1 MGSENTQGKSV
12 EALELT
18 LHGQR
23 VGIIAHYSA
32 GKNILTF
39 DPEYA
44 ALPEGSRPTMTLTQ
58 KLNAQYFDRVQ
69 IHSQRVPPVL
79 SNLLPEGA
87 LREWMTA
94 QLKIHSDNEFPL
106 LAWTG
111 NNLPGAI
118 IARPLRSGQIPA
130 WALSAR
136 ERVEAVQIDVRT
148 SAQKFSLAGVQ
159 MKFSTIRQD
168 GRFTVGAQVA
178 SDSWIIKTPSMIHRN
193 VPENEFSAMK
203 LAEVIGVDIPE
214 IELVPLDS
222 LDKLPEIRL
231 PNESLAYAIHRFD
244 RGTEGRIHTE
254 DFAQIFELY
263 AHDKYGK
270 RNYEQIAA
278 ALYRYGA
285 SGLEDIQQ
293 MARRLLANILL
304 ANGDAHLK
312 NWTVIY
318 PDTIH
323 ARLSPAYDI
332 VSTLPYVQGETGIA
346 LNLGTHKA
354 WYGINLAIFQA
365 WSERVGVPWPA
376 VKVHLLD
383 ALARAR
389 DTWPQMLQDL
399 PMKEPH
405 TVVLRDHWSKL
416 SGDFKV

>member
-1 MGSENTQGKSV
+1 MDSDITQAESV

-23 VGIIAHYSA
+23 VGIIAHYSG

-44 ALPEGSRPTMTLTQ
+44 AMPEGRRPTMTLTQ
-58 KLNAQYFDRVQ
+58 KLNAQYFGRVQ

-94 QLKIHSDNEFPL
+94 QLKIHSENEFPL

-111 NNLPGAI
+111 NNLPGAL
-118 IARPLRSGQIPA
+118 IARPLRTGQIPA

-168 GRFTVGAQVA
+168 GRFSIGAEVA

-193 VPENEFSAMK
+193 VPENEYSAMK
-203 LAEVIGVDIPE
+203 LAEAIGVDIPE

-222 LDKLPEIRL
+222 LDKLPEIQL
-231 PNESLAYAIHRFD
+231 PNESLAYAIRRFD

-346 LNLGTHKA
+346 LNLGTQKA
-354 WYGINLAIFQA
+354 WYDLNLATFQA

-399 PMKEPH
+399 PMKESH
-405 TVVLRDHWSKL
+405 TVVLKDHWSKL